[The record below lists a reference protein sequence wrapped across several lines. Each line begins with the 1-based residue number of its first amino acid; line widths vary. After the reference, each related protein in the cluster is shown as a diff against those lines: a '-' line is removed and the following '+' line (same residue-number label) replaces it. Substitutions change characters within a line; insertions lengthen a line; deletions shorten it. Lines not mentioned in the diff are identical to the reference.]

1 MMARKKRIAILVVSI
16 VLVILAIV
24 GTIIFL
30 YLKTDAF
37 KSNETLFAKYFIQS
51 FNAIDTIKNDDLL
64 GIEDILNTNKY
75 TSELKGKIEY
85 TKNVETNNEDKN
97 SSINQI
103 GLNVKSNIDKSN
115 DYNYKNITI
124 GSDNENYIGLEYL
137 KNQNNY
143 GIRLKNINQFAS
155 NNDEE
160 NKLLT
165 ELGLGSLNILVSDI
179 DINSICNFND
189 QEKQNLIDTYTKI
202 VTSNVSK
209 DKYYSQRNT
218 LITVNNQDVNTNA
231 YYIKMTVEEYNN
243 LYIKI
248 LEQLKADEIILS
260 RIDTIEKTIKENYP
274 DYTSE
279 DKLRNK
285 FINNIEDKIKDIQNN
300 NIGSDEVKIIVYE
313 NKGTTVRVAIEKT
326 TEKILLDLYGG
337 TSVKLDISKIGYE
350 TTEKV
355 FTIEKTTQSNEQKAL
370 IEYENKKNDEIL
382 NSFKLEYNQSL
393 QNNKINKNAEITIIK
408 DKYKGIFNIEDNIQ
422 TVDDFKNQITLDKD
436 NVELNKLQD
445 EQKSIIMNILKANTQ
460 NQLDSLYAVAS
471 LSDYENMLQNLGVMR
486 KKSIQISDTG
496 EVTELERTRFNSQFE
511 FFASSDLTSDNI
523 NELLNTTKDNFE
535 DMKVLLKT
543 GEVQDLDLEKLKSS
557 KEASEYKKNI
567 SEILFYIKRNS
578 NNEQKA
584 EDTREYL
591 KNNNDKYTVSME
603 YDSDRLVRIVRV
615 KIQEQK

>member
-1 MMARKKRIAILVVSI
+1 MARKKRITILVISI
-16 VLVILAIV
+16 VLAVLAIV
-24 GTIIFL
+24 GTITFL

-37 KSNETLFAKYFIQS
+37 KSNETLFAKYFMQS
-51 FNAIDTIKNDDLL
+51 FNAIDIIKNNDAL
-64 GIEDILNTNKY
+64 GIDNTLNANKY

-85 TKNVETNNEDKN
+85 TKNVETNSEDKN

-115 DYNYKNITI
+115 EYEYKNVTI
-124 GSDNENYIGLEYL
+124 SSDNENYIGLEYL
-137 KNQNNY
+137 KSQSNY

-155 NNDEE
+155 NNDEQ
-160 NKLLT
+160 NQLLT
-165 ELGLGSLNILVSDI
+165 ELGLGKLNIIISDI
-179 DINSICNFND
+179 DINSICNFSD

-248 LEQLKADEIILS
+248 LEQLKTDEIILS

-382 NSFKLEYNQSL
+382 NSLKLEYNQTL
-393 QNNKINKNAEITIIK
+393 ENDKITKNTEIAITK
-408 DKYKGIFNIEDNIQ
+408 DKYKGIFDIEDNIKI
-422 TVDDFKNQITLDKD
+422 VDNFENKITLDND
-436 NVELNKLQD
+436 LEINKLQD
-445 EQKSIIMNILKANTQ
+445 EQKNIIINILKANIQ
-460 NQLDSLYAVAS
+460 NQLDSLYAVTS
-471 LSDYENMLQNLGVMR
+471 LNDYESMLQNLGVMR
-486 KKSIQISDTG
+486 KKAIQISSTG

-523 NELLNTTKDNFE
+523 KELLNTTKDNFE

-543 GEVQDLDLEKLKSS
+543 GEVQDLDMEKLKSS
-557 KEASEYKKNI
+557 KDSNEYKKSI
-567 SEILFYIKRNS
+567 AEILFYIKRNS

-584 EDTREYL
+584 ENTLEYL
-591 KNNNDKYTVSME
+591 KNNNDKYTVSIE
-603 YDSDRLVRIVRV
+603 YDNDRLVKIIRA
-615 KIQEQK
+615 KIQEQN

>member
-16 VLVILAIV
+16 ILVILAIV
-24 GTIIFL
+24 GTIVYL

-64 GIEDILNTNKY
+64 GIEDTLNTNKY

-97 SSINQI
+97 SSINQV
-103 GLNVKSNIDKSN
+103 GLNVKSNTDKSN
-115 DYNYKNITI
+115 DYDYKNITI

-143 GIRLKNINQFAS
+143 GIKLKNINQYAS
-155 NNDEE
+155 NNDKE

-165 ELGLGSLNILVSDI
+165 ELGLGKLKVLIPDI
-179 DINSICNFND
+179 DINSICNFSD

-231 YYIKMTVEEYNN
+231 YYIKMTVEEYND

-248 LEQLKADEIILS
+248 LEQLKIDETILS
-260 RIDTIEKTIKENYP
+260 RIDTIETTIKENYP

-279 DKLRNK
+279 ETLRNK
-285 FINNIEDKIKDIQNN
+285 FISNIEEKIKDIQNN
-300 NIGSDEVKIIVYE
+300 NIGSDEVKITVYE
-313 NKGTTVRVAIEKT
+313 SKGTTVRFAIEKT
-326 TEKILLDLYGG
+326 TEKILFDLYGG
-337 TSVKLDISKIGYE
+337 TSIKLDISKKGYE
-350 TTEKV
+350 TTEKT
-355 FTIEKTTQSNEQKAL
+355 FTIEKTAGSNEQKML

-382 NSFKLEYNQSL
+382 NNFKLEYNQTL
-393 QNNKINKNAEITIIK
+393 ENNKIAKNAEITIAK
-408 DKYKGIFNIEDNIQ
+408 DKYKGIFDLEDNIKI
-422 TVDDFKNQITLDKD
+422 VDNFENQIALEN

-445 EQKSIIMNILKANTQ
+445 EQKNIIMNILKTNTQ

-471 LSDYENMLQNLGVMR
+471 LNDYESMLQNLGVMR
-486 KKSIQISDTG
+486 KKSIQISSTG

-523 NELLNTTKDNFE
+523 KELLNTTKDNFE

-543 GEVQDLDLEKLKSS
+543 GEVQDLDMEKLKSS
-557 KEASEYKKNI
+557 EDSNEYKKSI
-567 SEILFYIKRNS
+567 AEILFYIKRNS

-584 EDTREYL
+584 ENTLEYL
-591 KNNNDKYTVSME
+591 KNNNDKYTVSIE
-603 YDSDRLVRIVRV
+603 YDNDRLVKIIRA
-615 KIQEQK
+615 KIQEQN